1 MMYLFQFAIVVL
13 GFLIGSWVFGLTSIF
28 VQDKKVGTRLTAHSI
43 LVTVLLAILF
53 LLNI

>member
-1 MMYLFQFAIVVL
+1 MYLFQFAIVVL
-13 GFLIGSWVFGLTSIF
+13 GFLVGCWIFGLTSIF
-28 VQDKKVGTRLTAHSI
+28 IQDKKVRTRLAAHSI